1 MVAHSVVQ
9 VDIVVVWAEHAM
21 GELDG
26 ARVHI
31 GHIAAM
37 DVHKDLHIERWL
49 NQMLVSLRWKDSEY
63 CDMQAILKSSQQVEM

>member
-1 MVAHSVVQ
+1 VVAHSVVQ
-9 VDIVVVWAEHAM
+9 ADIVVVWTEHAM

-37 DVHKDLHIERWL
+37 DVHKDLQIER
-49 NQMLVSLRWKDSEY
+49 
-63 CDMQAILKSSQQVEM
+63 